1 MEKSCDTCRFHNAD
15 YNEEPCES
23 WIKAKGRTY
32 WTPNNDTD
40 KDPKAR
46 YYDAGNIETLDII
59 KAKLTPEQYEGFLLG
74 NMIKYSCRAN
84 FKDQKTRDI
93 EKISFYSDKLVGV
106 TKWHRCKGQSKNSR
120 PMVSAARL

>member
-1 MEKSCDTCRFHNAD
+1 MEKSCSNCGNYQLCGIEKSRRCGPGVNF
-15 YNEEPCES
+15 NE
-23 WIKAKGRTY
+23 
-32 WTPNNDTD
+32 WTPKEEQTE

-46 YYDAGNIETLDII
+46 YYDVGNIETLDII
-59 KAKLTPEQYEGFLLG
+59 QAKLTPEQYEGFLLG

-106 TKWHRCKGQSKNSR
+106 TK
-120 PMVSAARL
+120 